1 MIEFFFMIQAVGL
14 YVEELNI
21 EEGKGAYDELNI
33 VEVEE
38 KKRKKWR
45 RRRRADN
52 LRLPYKSTEYMQN
65 VLQIAHI
72 RTILD

>member
-33 VEVEE
+33 VDEE
-38 KKRKKWR
+38 TER
-45 RRRRADN
+45 RR
-52 LRLPYKSTEYMQN
+52 
-65 VLQIAHI
+65 
-72 RTILD
+72 